1 MNKRMFAS
9 ALKRLYVGHKAAMKI
24 DVARIPTQLS
34 QTEAAD
40 MVRFIVRCRGPVLMA
55 LVEHGQTDRSWLAAC
70 AYMYETMGRGGY
82 LFLHTSEH
90 HIRKD

>member
-1 MNKRMFAS
+1 MNKRMFAAAIKEITVGKGDAAHVDVS
-9 ALKRLYVGHKAAMKI
+9 LISKRLTPG
-24 DVARIPTQLS
+24 T
-34 QTEAAD
+34 AD
-40 MVRFIVRCRGPVLMA
+40 KMVKWVVRCRGPVLMA
-55 LVEHGQTDRSWLAAC
+55 LVEHAQTDRAWLASC